1 MVGIGFIAAV
11 ATSIGLATPARAEE
25 DQAPT
30 LESVMQAL
38 ARSGG
43 VEARFHESRQLTIL
57 SEPINSSGM
66 LYFSPPDWLARHVTQ
81 PGAAKVIVRD
91 DRVSFQDET
100 GIQTLEL
107 GSSEVARAMV
117 GNVIVLM
124 RGDLAALRSQYAVE
138 FSTSG
143 GLWTLD
149 LEPRDRVVRQLI
161 ERLEVIGRED
171 QLVRMQSIETSGD
184 VTLTE
189 FEDVKVGVEFSA
201 EAREE
206 IFSIRGTWIRKASTT
221 SGSSAASGS
230 SPDAAAPSADTSP

>member
-1 MVGIGFIAAV
+1 MVGIGFIAAIV
-11 ATSIGLATPARAEE
+11 TSIGFPTSARAEE
-25 DQAPT
+25 ERGPT

-43 VEARFHESRQLTIL
+43 VEARFRESRQLTIL
-57 SEPINSSGM
+57 SEPIKSSGM
-66 LYFSPPDWLARHVTQ
+66 LYFSPPDWLARHVMQ
-81 PGAAKVIVRD
+81 PGTARVIVRD

-124 RGDLAALRSQYAVE
+124 RGDLEALRSQYDVG

-161 ERLEVIGRED
+161 ERLEVIGRDD
-171 QLVRMQSIETSGD
+171 QLVRMQSTETSGD
-184 VTLTE
+184 ITLTE
-189 FEDVKVGVEFSA
+189 FEDVKVGVQFSP
-201 EAREE
+201 ETRES
-206 IFSIRGTWIRKASTT
+206 IFSIQAAGTREPSTAFGSPTAAESNLDT
-221 SGSSAASGS
+221 SG
-230 SPDAAAPSADTSP
+230 PSAVTNP